1 MFLSDWC
8 KSHGSTDPWL
18 LPIISTDRDI
28 FPSTLNIYLGYTY
41 RFWSCTKSLLT
52 STDLKRERILDPIRS
67 VVNKNLLLG
76 YVLRKIFFWGKK
88 MFLSDWCKSHGSTD
102 PWLLPIISTDRD
114 IFPSTL
120 NIYLGYTYRFW
131 SCTKSLLTSTDLKRE
146 RILDPIR
153 SAVNKNLLL
162 VFLYHCIKNKN
173 VQNLNN
179 LCHIATHF
187 VGTDLNWV
195 IIE

>member
-1 MFLSDWC
+1 MFFSDWC

-18 LPIISTDRDI
+18 LPIVSTDRDI

-76 YVLRKIFFWGKK
+76 YVLRKNFVWGKK
-88 MFLSDWCKSHGSTD
+88 MFFSDWCKSHGSTD
-102 PWLLPIISTDRD
+102 PWLLPIVSTERD